1 MPNFIK
7 VKVRVSSNLIVDAN
21 MKALTVVES
30 PKDPEEGGSFD
41 PLPRP
46 AVFFFV
52 FKARREPPSRY
63 P

>member
-1 MPNFIK
+1 M
-7 VKVRVSSNLIVDAN
+7 SSNLIVDAN